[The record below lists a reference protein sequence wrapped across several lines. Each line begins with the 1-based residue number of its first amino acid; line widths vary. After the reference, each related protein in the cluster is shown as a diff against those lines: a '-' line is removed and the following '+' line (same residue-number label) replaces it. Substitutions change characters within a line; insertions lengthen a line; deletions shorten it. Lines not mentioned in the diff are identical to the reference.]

1 MIDLTTDF
9 QTLSDEQVARVLA
22 KSTSRDPGASWDP
35 GASQMA
41 WRARGELARRAL
53 RKMTSQQRPAGQ
65 VSAGPPPAAWARIE
79 KQLAAS
85 GCTGGD
91 AERFRTAVG
100 TVAVVAARSAAQSGG
115 LTSLRKAA
123 GDKMASATVED
134 LTRAALA
141 GGKDGQAALIE
152 LGTRWLSGQQGDPA
166 APAADPAAAPAPAP
180 APDPAATVA
189 KLAKAAGAFGPT
201 LTRPTMGHVAV
212 AKRAIE
218 VGHAGGSG
226 SDVYKVVE
234 RAVSAGRITV
244 PTAAQLQ
251 SLMKASLPVAA
262 YQRLYRRAR

>member
-1 MIDLTTDF
+1 
-9 QTLSDEQVARVLA
+9 
-22 KSTSRDPGASWDP
+22 
-35 GASQMA
+35 
-41 WRARGELARRAL
+41 
-53 RKMTSQQRPAGQ
+53 
-65 VSAGPPPAAWARIE
+65 VS
-79 KQLAAS
+79 
-85 GCTGGD
+85 
-91 AERFRTAVG
+91 
-100 TVAVVAARSAAQSGG
+100 VVAARNAAQAGG

-166 APAADPAAAPAPAP
+166 PDPAAPANTPPAAAAPAPA
-180 APDPAATVA
+180 ADPAATVA

-226 SDVYKVVE
+226 SDVYKIVE
-234 RAVSAGRITV
+234 HAVSAGRIQN
-244 PTAAQLQ
+244 PTAVQLRV
-251 SLMKASLPVAA
+251 LMKAALPAAA
-262 YQRLYRRAR
+262 YQRLYARAR